1 MTNERIVVFF
11 KPSTTF
17 QILTTPIQ
25 MTVNKIE
32 PYTLTVEEEDEIP
45 ITVRAFHYKFEG
57 HGHKKT
63 QQLRKMNL

>member
-1 MTNERIVVFF
+1 
-11 KPSTTF
+11 
-17 QILTTPIQ
+17 

-45 ITVRAFHYKFEG
+45 ITVRAFHNKFEG
-57 HGHKKT
+57 HGHKKP

>member
-1 MTNERIVVFF
+1 
-11 KPSTTF
+11 
-17 QILTTPIQ
+17 